1 MKLGMVK
8 LAALS
13 VLRFHMASTRFHLQ
27 SSTFVPNVPPGIWL
41 SRVFSL
47 NVASSHPLAPYKANL
62 LLVLWF
68 THLSRY
74 TKTVSVFSLWNQSLL
89 PRALV

>member
-8 LAALS
+8 PAALS
-13 VLRFHMASTRFHLQ
+13 VLRFHMASTRFHLP

-47 NVASSHPLAPYKANL
+47 NVASSHLLAP
-62 LLVLWF
+62 
-68 THLSRY
+68 
-74 TKTVSVFSLWNQSLL
+74 
-89 PRALV
+89 

>member
-13 VLRFHMASTRFHLQ
+13 VLRSPTASTGFHLP
-27 SSTFVPNVPPGIWL
+27 SSTFVPNAPPGIWL

-47 NVASSHPLAPYKANL
+47 NVVSSNLFAPYKASL
-62 LLVLWF
+62 LLALWF
-68 THLSRY
+68 MHLSRY
-74 TKTVSVFSLWNQSLL
+74 TRMVSVFSLWNQSLL